1 MPENVKLC
9 VENIAKTI
17 SATPADKREIATR
30 LAETFAA
37 GIATGMELAE
47 NDISVMGKAI
57 SIASAKE

>member
-9 VENIAKTI
+9 VEKIAKTI

-37 GIATGMELAE
+37 GIATGLELAE
-47 NDISVMGKAI
+47 EGKVE
-57 SIASAKE
+57 KEGA

>member
-1 MPENVKLC
+1 MPENVKQC
-9 VENIAKTI
+9 AENIAKAI

-47 NDISVMGKAI
+47 SDNGAGPN
-57 SIASAKE
+57 E

>member
-1 MPENVKLC
+1 MPENVKQC
-9 VENIAKTI
+9 AEKIAKAI

-47 NDISVMGKAI
+47 SDRCAG
-57 SIASAKE
+57 AKE